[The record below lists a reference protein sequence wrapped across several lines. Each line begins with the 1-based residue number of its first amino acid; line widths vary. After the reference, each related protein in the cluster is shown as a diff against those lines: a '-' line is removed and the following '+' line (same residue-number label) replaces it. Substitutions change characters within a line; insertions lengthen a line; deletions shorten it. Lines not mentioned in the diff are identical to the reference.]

1 MVPPVSYNI
10 WLDYPNRLTNRKEIP
25 MIDFE
30 FEFQYSEENTPT
42 LRKVSGNIPAGRCVV
57 LCGGSGCGK
66 STLLRCIN
74 GLIPQFYEGKL
85 TGFCRLDGQDTANL
99 SIGEIGELAASV
111 FQDPR
116 SQFFTVNSSNE
127 VAFGLENHGLPQEK
141 IRDRVDKAFR
151 TFHLERLKNRNVYEL
166 SSGERQLISIL
177 SAWAMD
183 TDIFLLDEPTANLDF
198 AATQQLKNILLELKK
213 QGKTLLLSEHR
224 LYYLADIADEYW
236 IMANGEIKHKYTAE
250 KAKALL
256 PLQLH
261 TLCLRTLD
269 LEQITVSERPPQPE
283 NMSQALSVSNLRYEY
298 GRKNRAILSDVNFSV
313 CEHEIVGLVGANGC
327 GKTTLG
333 KLIAGLYRSKGGVIS
348 LFGKAQKPKQLQKQ
362 VLFIMQEAEFQFF
375 TNSVLHE
382 LQYGHKITAEFE
394 KKTETLL
401 KSMDMWECRDRH
413 PFSLSGGQ
421 MQRLT
426 LMMAYLSDKPIIIL
440 DEPTAGQDAE
450 SLKRCAKLI
459 REMGKEKTVLII
471 THDLELIADACN
483 RCIGLCGGHA
493 DTDFFIQSQQDLQA
507 VRRYMEHFHPT
518 KVSPPRQYKERFHP
532 ATKLLCWLV
541 LTIVIS
547 TSNNHLVYAAYAALM
562 LLAAADGRLI
572 TALFGSAS
580 FGLLWAANALL
591 PDTLFSFMLVLFPRI
606 IAVGISMMTLIGRNE
621 ASRTLTALRN
631 MHLPERFIMIV
642 AVIFRFF
649 PVLSGDM
656 KLLRQ
661 SIRTRGAFVTLW
673 QKLRA
678 LPSYIEIL
686 TVPMALRVIR
696 IAETL
701 SASAETRGI
710 DLKRRKS
717 NFMSL
722 RFSAWDI
729 LFIIMLT
736 ASVVVGLIL

>member
-1 MVPPVSYNI
+1 
-10 WLDYPNRLTNRKEIP
+10 

-30 FEFQYSEENTPT
+30 FEFQYSEESTPT

-74 GLIPQFYEGKL
+74 GLIPQFYEGEL
-85 TGFCRLDGQDTANL
+85 TGFSRLDGQDTADL

-141 IRDRVDKAFR
+141 IRNRVDEAFR
-151 TFHLERLKNRNVYEL
+151 TFHLEHLKNRNVYEL

-198 AATQQLKNILLELKK
+198 AATQQLKNILLKLKK

-236 IMANGEIKHKYTAE
+236 IMANGEIKHKYTAG
-250 KAKALL
+250 KTKALSL
-256 PLQLH
+256 GQLH

-269 LEQITVSERPPQPE
+269 LEKITVSERPPQPE
-283 NMSQALSVSNLRYEY
+283 NMPQALSVSNLRYKY

-333 KLIAGLYRSKGGVIS
+333 KLIAGLYRSTGGEIS

-375 TNSVLHE
+375 ANSVLHE

-426 LMMAYLSDKPIIIL
+426 LMMAYLSDKPIVIL

-450 SLKRCAKLI
+450 SLKRCAELI

-471 THDLELIADACN
+471 THDLELIADACD
-483 RCIGLCGGHA
+483 RCIGLCGGHS
-493 DTDFFIQSQQDLQA
+493 DTEFFIRSQQDLQA
-507 VRRYMEHFHPT
+507 VRQYMECFHPT
-518 KVSPPRQYKERFHP
+518 KVSPPKQYNERFHP
-532 ATKLLCWLV
+532 ATKLLYWLV

-547 TSNNHLVYAAYAALM
+547 TSDNHLVYAAYAALM
-562 LLAAADGRLI
+562 LLTAADGRL
-572 TALFGSAS
+572 TAALIGSAS
-580 FGLLWAANALL
+580 FGLLWATNVLL

-621 ASRTLTALRN
+621 ASRTLAALRN

-717 NFMSL
+717 NFLSL

-729 LFIIMLT
+729 LFFVVLT
-736 ASVVVGLIL
+736 VSVVVGLIL

>member
-1 MVPPVSYNI
+1 
-10 WLDYPNRLTNRKEIP
+10 

-30 FEFQYSEENTPT
+30 FEFQYSEESTPT

-74 GLIPQFYEGKL
+74 GLIPQFYEGEL
-85 TGFCRLDGQDTANL
+85 TGFCRLDGQDTADF

-141 IRDRVDKAFR
+141 IRDRVDEAFR
-151 TFHLERLKNRNVYEL
+151 TFHLEHLKNRNVYEL

-198 AATQQLKNILLELKK
+198 AATQQLKNILLKLKK

-250 KAKALL
+250 KAKSLS

-261 TLCLRTLD
+261 TLSLRTLD

-283 NMSQALSVSNLRYEY
+283 NMPQALFVSDLRYEY

-313 CEHEIVGLVGANGC
+313 CTHEIVGLVGANGC

-333 KLIAGLYRSKGGVIS
+333 KLIAGLYHSTGGEIS

-382 LQYGHKITAEFE
+382 LQYGHKITDEFE

-440 DEPTAGQDAE
+440 DEPTAGQDAD
-450 SLKRCAKLI
+450 SLKRCAELI

-471 THDLELIADACN
+471 THDLELIADACD
-483 RCIGLCGGHA
+483 RCIGLCDGHA
-493 DTDFFIQSQQDLQA
+493 DTEFFIRSQQDLQA
-507 VRRYMEHFHPT
+507 VRRYMECFHPT
-518 KVSPPRQYKERFHP
+518 KVSPPKQYKERFHP
-532 ATKLLCWLV
+532 ATKLLYWLV

-547 TSNNHLVYAAYAALM
+547 TSDNHLVYAAYAALM
-562 LLAAADGRLI
+562 LLTAADGRLI

-580 FGLLWAANALL
+580 FGALWAANVLL
-591 PDTLFSFMLVLFPRI
+591 PDTLFSFILVLFPRI
-606 IAVGISMMTLIGRNE
+606 IAIGISMMTLIGRNE
-621 ASRTLTALRN
+621 ASRTLAALRN

-661 SIRTRGAFVTLW
+661 AIRTRGAFVTLW

-717 NFMSL
+717 NFLSL

-729 LFIIMLT
+729 LFFVVLT
-736 ASVVVGLIL
+736 VSVVVGLIL

>member
-1 MVPPVSYNI
+1 
-10 WLDYPNRLTNRKEIP
+10 

-30 FEFQYSEENTPT
+30 FEFQYSQESTPT

-66 STLLRCIN
+66 STLLRCLN
-74 GLIPQFYEGKL
+74 GLIPQFYEGELK
-85 TGFCRLDGQDTANL
+85 GFCRLDGHDTADL

-141 IRDRVDKAFR
+141 IRNRVDEAFR
-151 TFHLERLKNRNVYEL
+151 TFHLEHLKNRNVYEL

-198 AATQQLKNILLELKK
+198 AATQQLKNILLKLKK

-250 KAKALL
+250 KAKSLS

-261 TLCLRTLD
+261 TLSLRTLD

-283 NMSQALSVSNLRYEY
+283 NMPQALSVSDLRYEY

-313 CEHEIVGLVGANGC
+313 CTHEIVGLVGANGC

-333 KLIAGLYRSKGGVIS
+333 KLIAGLYHSTAGEIS

-426 LMMAYLSDKPIIIL
+426 LMMAYLSDKPIVIL

-450 SLKRCAKLI
+450 SLKRCAELI

-471 THDLELIADACN
+471 THDLELIADACD
-483 RCIGLCGGHA
+483 RCIGLCDGQA
-493 DTDFFIQSQQDLQA
+493 DTEFFIRSQQDLQA
-507 VRRYMEHFHPT
+507 VRRYMECFHPT
-518 KVSPPRQYKERFHP
+518 KVSPPKQYNERFHP
-532 ATKLLCWLV
+532 ATKLLYWLV

-547 TSNNHLVYAAYAALM
+547 TSDNHLVYAAYAALM
-562 LLAAADGRLI
+562 LLTAADGRL
-572 TALFGSAS
+572 TAALIGSAS
-580 FGLLWAANALL
+580 FGLLWAANVLL

-621 ASRTLTALRN
+621 ASRTLAALRN

-661 SIRTRGAFVTLW
+661 SIRTRGAFATLW

-717 NFMSL
+717 NFLSL

-729 LFIIMLT
+729 LFFVVLT
-736 ASVVVGLIL
+736 ASVVAGLIL

>member
-1 MVPPVSYNI
+1 
-10 WLDYPNRLTNRKEIP
+10 

-74 GLIPQFYEGKL
+74 GLIPQFYEGEL
-85 TGFCRLDGQDTANL
+85 TGFCRLDGQDTADL

-141 IRDRVDKAFR
+141 IRDRVDEAFR
-151 TFHLERLKNRNVYEL
+151 TFHLEHLKNRNVYEL

-177 SAWAMD
+177 SAWATD

-198 AATQQLKNILLELKK
+198 AATQQLRNILLKLKK

-250 KAKALL
+250 KAKSLS

-261 TLCLRTLD
+261 TLSLRTLD

-283 NMSQALSVSNLRYEY
+283 NMPQALSVSNLRYEY

-313 CEHEIVGLVGANGC
+313 CTHEIVGLVGANGC

-333 KLIAGLYRSKGGVIS
+333 KLIAGLYHSTGGEIS

-401 KSMDMWECRDRH
+401 KNMDMWECRDRH

-450 SLKRCAKLI
+450 SLKRCAELI

-471 THDLELIADACN
+471 THDLELIADACD
-483 RCIGLCGGHA
+483 RCIGLCDGQA
-493 DTDFFIQSQQDLQA
+493 DTEFFIRSQQDLQA
-507 VRRYMEHFHPT
+507 VRRYMECFHPT
-518 KVSPPRQYKERFHP
+518 KVSPPKQYKERFHP
-532 ATKLLCWLV
+532 ATKLLYWLV

-547 TSNNHLVYAAYAALM
+547 TSDNHLVYAAYAALM
-562 LLAAADGRLI
+562 LLTAADGRLI

-580 FGLLWAANALL
+580 FGALWAANVLL
-591 PDTLFSFMLVLFPRI
+591 PDTLFSFILVLFPRI
-606 IAVGISMMTLIGRNE
+606 IAIGISMMTLIGRNE
-621 ASRTLTALRN
+621 ASRTLAALRN

-717 NFMSL
+717 NFLSL

-729 LFIIMLT
+729 LFFVVLT

>member
-1 MVPPVSYNI
+1 
-10 WLDYPNRLTNRKEIP
+10 

-30 FEFQYSEENTPT
+30 FEFQYSEESTPT

-74 GLIPQFYEGKL
+74 GLIPQFYEGELK
-85 TGFCRLDGQDTANL
+85 GFCRLDGHGTADL

-141 IRDRVDKAFR
+141 IRNRVDEAFR
-151 TFHLERLKNRNVYEL
+151 TFHLEHLKNRNVYEL

-198 AATQQLKNILLELKK
+198 AATQQLKNILLKLKK

-236 IMANGEIKHKYTAE
+236 IMANGEIKHKYTAG
-250 KAKALL
+250 KTKALSL
-256 PLQLH
+256 GQLH

-269 LEQITVSERPPQPE
+269 LEKITVSERPPQPE
-283 NMSQALSVSNLRYEY
+283 NMPQALSVSNLRYKY

-333 KLIAGLYRSKGGVIS
+333 KLIAGLYRSTGGEIS

-375 TNSVLHE
+375 ANSVLHE

-426 LMMAYLSDKPIIIL
+426 LMMAYLSDKPIVIL

-450 SLKRCAKLI
+450 SLKRCAELI

-471 THDLELIADACN
+471 THDLELIADACD
-483 RCIGLCGGHA
+483 RCIGLCGGHS
-493 DTDFFIQSQQDLQA
+493 DTEFFIRSQQDLQA
-507 VRRYMEHFHPT
+507 VRQYMECFHPT
-518 KVSPPRQYKERFHP
+518 KVSPPKQYNERFHP
-532 ATKLLCWLV
+532 ATKLLYWLV

-547 TSNNHLVYAAYAALM
+547 TSDNHLVYAAYAALM
-562 LLAAADGRLI
+562 LLTAADGRL
-572 TALFGSAS
+572 TAALIGSAS
-580 FGLLWAANALL
+580 FGLLWATNVLL

-621 ASRTLTALRN
+621 ASRTLAALRN

-717 NFMSL
+717 NFLSL

-729 LFIIMLT
+729 LFFVVLT
-736 ASVVVGLIL
+736 VSVVVGLIL

>member
-1 MVPPVSYNI
+1 
-10 WLDYPNRLTNRKEIP
+10 

-30 FEFQYSEENTPT
+30 FEFQYSQESTPT

-66 STLLRCIN
+66 STLLRCLN
-74 GLIPQFYEGKL
+74 GLIPQFYEGEL
-85 TGFCRLDGQDTANL
+85 TGFCRLDGHGTADL

-116 SQFFTVNSSNE
+116 CQFFTVNSSNE

-141 IRDRVDKAFR
+141 IRNRVDEAFR
-151 TFHLERLKNRNVYEL
+151 TFHLEHLKNRNVYEL

-198 AATQQLKNILLELKK
+198 AATQQLKNILLKLKK

-236 IMANGEIKHKYTAE
+236 IMANGEIKHKYTAG
-250 KAKALL
+250 KTKALSL
-256 PLQLH
+256 GQLH

-269 LEQITVSERPPQPE
+269 LEKITVSERPPQPE
-283 NMSQALSVSNLRYEY
+283 NMPQALSVSNLRYKY

-333 KLIAGLYRSKGGVIS
+333 KLIAGLYRSTGGEIS

-382 LQYGHKITAEFE
+382 LQYGHKITDEFE

-450 SLKRCAKLI
+450 SLKRCAELI

-471 THDLELIADACN
+471 THDLELIADACD
-483 RCIGLCGGHA
+483 RCIGLSGGQA
-493 DTDFFIQSQQDLQA
+493 ETDFFIRSQQDLQA
-507 VRRYMEHFHPT
+507 VRRYMECFHPT
-518 KVSPPRQYKERFHP
+518 KVSPPKQYKERFHP
-532 ATKLLCWLV
+532 ATKLLYWLV

-547 TSNNHLVYAAYAALM
+547 TSDNHLVYAAYAALM
-562 LLAAADGRLI
+562 LLTAADGRLI

-580 FGLLWAANALL
+580 FGALWAANVLL
-591 PDTLFSFMLVLFPRI
+591 PDTLFSFILVLFPRI
-606 IAVGISMMTLIGRNE
+606 IAIGISMMTLIGRNE
-621 ASRTLTALRN
+621 ASRTLAALRN

-710 DLKRRKS
+710 DLKHRKS
-717 NFMSL
+717 NFLSL

-729 LFIIMLT
+729 LFFVVLT
-736 ASVVVGLIL
+736 VSVVVGLIL

>member
-1 MVPPVSYNI
+1 
-10 WLDYPNRLTNRKEIP
+10 

-30 FEFQYSEENTPT
+30 FEFQYSEESTPT

-74 GLIPQFYEGKL
+74 GLIPQFYEGEL
-85 TGFCRLDGQDTANL
+85 TGFCRLDGQDTADL

-151 TFHLERLKNRNVYEL
+151 TFHLEHLKNRNVYEL

-250 KAKALL
+250 EAKALS

-261 TLCLRTLD
+261 ALCLRTLD
-269 LEQITVSERPPQPE
+269 LEQITVSERPPQHE
-283 NMSQALSVSNLRYEY
+283 NMPQALSVSDLRYEY

-333 KLIAGLYRSKGGVIS
+333 QLTAGLYRSTDGEIS

-426 LMMAYLSDKPIIIL
+426 LMMAYLSDKPIVIL

-471 THDLELIADACN
+471 THDLELIADACDH
-483 RCIGLCGGHA
+483 CIGLSGGHA
-493 DTDFFIQSQQDLQA
+493 DTDFFIRTQQDLQA
-507 VRRYMEHFHPT
+507 VRRYMECFHPT
-518 KVSPPRQYKERFHP
+518 TASPPKLYNERFHP

-547 TSNNHLVYAAYAALM
+547 TSNNHLVYAAYAVLM
-562 LLAAADGRLI
+562 LLTAADGRLI
-572 TALFGSAS
+572 TALIGSAS

-717 NFMSL
+717 NFLSL

>member
-1 MVPPVSYNI
+1 
-10 WLDYPNRLTNRKEIP
+10 

-30 FEFQYSEENTPT
+30 FEFQYSEESTPT

-57 LCGGSGCGK
+57 LCSGSGCGK
-66 STLLRCIN
+66 STLLRCLN
-74 GLIPQFYEGKL
+74 GLIPQFYEGEL
-85 TGFCRLDGQDTANL
+85 TGFCRLDGHGTADL

-141 IRDRVDKAFR
+141 IRNRVDEAFR
-151 TFHLERLKNRNVYEL
+151 TFHLEHLKNRNVYEL

-198 AATQQLKNILLELKK
+198 AATQQLRNILLKLKK

-250 KAKALL
+250 KAKSLS

-261 TLCLRTLD
+261 TLSLRTLD

-283 NMSQALSVSNLRYEY
+283 NMPQALSVSNLRYEY

-313 CEHEIVGLVGANGC
+313 CTHEIVGLVGANGC

-333 KLIAGLYRSKGGVIS
+333 KLIAGLYHSTGGEIS

-426 LMMAYLSDKPIIIL
+426 LMMAYLSDKPIVIL

-450 SLKRCAKLI
+450 SLKRCAELI

-471 THDLELIADACN
+471 THDLELIADACD
-483 RCIGLCGGHA
+483 RCIGLSGGHS
-493 DTDFFIQSQQDLQA
+493 DTEFFIRSQQDLQA
-507 VRRYMEHFHPT
+507 VRRYMECFHPT
-518 KVSPPRQYKERFHP
+518 KVSPPKQYKERFHP
-532 ATKLLCWLV
+532 ATKLLYWLV

-547 TSNNHLVYAAYAALM
+547 TSDNHLVYAAYAALM
-562 LLAAADGRLI
+562 LLTAADGRLI

-580 FGLLWAANALL
+580 FGALWAANVLL
-591 PDTLFSFMLVLFPRI
+591 PDTLFSFILVLFPRI
-606 IAVGISMMTLIGRNE
+606 IAIGISMMTLIGRNE
-621 ASRTLTALRN
+621 ASRTLAALRN

-717 NFMSL
+717 NFLSL

-729 LFIIMLT
+729 LFFVVLT
-736 ASVVVGLIL
+736 VSVVVGLIL

>member
-1 MVPPVSYNI
+1 
-10 WLDYPNRLTNRKEIP
+10 

-30 FEFQYSEENTPT
+30 FEFQYSQESTPT

-66 STLLRCIN
+66 STLLRCLN
-74 GLIPQFYEGKL
+74 GLIPQFYEGEL
-85 TGFCRLDGQDTANL
+85 TGFCRLDGHGTADL

-141 IRDRVDKAFR
+141 IRDRVDEAFR
-151 TFHLERLKNRNVYEL
+151 TFDLEHLKNRNVYEL

-198 AATQQLKNILLELKK
+198 AATQQLRNILLKLKK

-250 KAKALL
+250 KAKSLS

-261 TLCLRTLD
+261 TLSLRTLD

-283 NMSQALSVSNLRYEY
+283 NMPQALSVSNLRYEY

-313 CEHEIVGLVGANGC
+313 CTHEIVGLVGANGC

-333 KLIAGLYRSKGGVIS
+333 KLIAGLYHSTGGEIS

-426 LMMAYLSDKPIIIL
+426 LMMAYLSDKPIVIL

-450 SLKRCAKLI
+450 SLKRCAELI

-471 THDLELIADACN
+471 THDLELIADACD
-483 RCIGLCGGHA
+483 RCIGLSGGHS
-493 DTDFFIQSQQDLQA
+493 DTEFFIRSQQDLQA
-507 VRRYMEHFHPT
+507 VRRYMECFHPT
-518 KVSPPRQYKERFHP
+518 KVSPPKQYKERFHP
-532 ATKLLCWLV
+532 ATKLLYWLV

-547 TSNNHLVYAAYAALM
+547 TSDNHLVYAAYAALM
-562 LLAAADGRLI
+562 LLTAADGRLI

-580 FGLLWAANALL
+580 FGALWAANVLL
-591 PDTLFSFMLVLFPRI
+591 PDTLFSFILVLFPRI
-606 IAVGISMMTLIGRNE
+606 IAIGISMMTLIGRNE
-621 ASRTLTALRN
+621 ASRTLAALRN

-717 NFMSL
+717 NFLSL

-729 LFIIMLT
+729 LFFVVLT
-736 ASVVVGLIL
+736 VSVVVGLIL

>member
-1 MVPPVSYNI
+1 
-10 WLDYPNRLTNRKEIP
+10 

-30 FEFQYSEENTPT
+30 FEFQYSEESTPT

-74 GLIPQFYEGKL
+74 GLIPQFYEGEL
-85 TGFCRLDGQDTANL
+85 TGFSRLDGQDTADL

-141 IRDRVDKAFR
+141 IRDRVDEAFR
-151 TFHLERLKNRNVYEL
+151 TFHLEHLKNRNVYEL

-177 SAWAMD
+177 SAWATD

-198 AATQQLKNILLELKK
+198 AATQQLRNILLKLKK

-250 KAKALL
+250 KAKSLS

-261 TLCLRTLD
+261 TLSLRTLD

-283 NMSQALSVSNLRYEY
+283 NMPQALSVSDLRYEY

-313 CEHEIVGLVGANGC
+313 CTHEIVGLVGANGC

-333 KLIAGLYRSKGGVIS
+333 KLIAGLYHSTGGEIS

-426 LMMAYLSDKPIIIL
+426 LMMAYLSDKPIVIL

-450 SLKRCAKLI
+450 SLKRCAELI

-471 THDLELIADACN
+471 THDLELIADACD
-483 RCIGLCGGHA
+483 RCIGLCDGHA
-493 DTDFFIQSQQDLQA
+493 DTEFFIRSQQDLQA
-507 VRRYMEHFHPT
+507 VRRYMECFHPT
-518 KVSPPRQYKERFHP
+518 KVSPPKQYKERFHP
-532 ATKLLCWLV
+532 ATKLLYWLV

-547 TSNNHLVYAAYAALM
+547 TSDNHLVYAAYAALM
-562 LLAAADGRLI
+562 LLTAADGRLI

-580 FGLLWAANALL
+580 FGALWAANVLL
-591 PDTLFSFMLVLFPRI
+591 PDTLFSFILVLFPRI
-606 IAVGISMMTLIGRNE
+606 IAIGISMMTLIGRNE
-621 ASRTLTALRN
+621 ASRTIAALRN

-717 NFMSL
+717 NFLSL

-729 LFIIMLT
+729 LFFVVLT
-736 ASVVVGLIL
+736 VSVVVGLIL

>member
-1 MVPPVSYNI
+1 
-10 WLDYPNRLTNRKEIP
+10 

-30 FEFQYSEENTPT
+30 FEFQYSEESTPT

-74 GLIPQFYEGKL
+74 GLIPQFYEGEL
-85 TGFCRLDGQDTANL
+85 TGFCRLDGQDTADL

-151 TFHLERLKNRNVYEL
+151 TFHLEHLKNRNVYEL

-250 KAKALL
+250 EAKALS

-261 TLCLRTLD
+261 ALCLRTLD
-269 LEQITVSERPPQPE
+269 LEQITVSERPPQHE
-283 NMSQALSVSNLRYEY
+283 NMPQALSVSDLRYEY

-333 KLIAGLYRSKGGVIS
+333 QLTAGLYRSTDGEIS

-426 LMMAYLSDKPIIIL
+426 LMMAYLSDKPIVIL

-471 THDLELIADACN
+471 THDLELIADACDH
-483 RCIGLCGGHA
+483 CIGLSGGHA
-493 DTDFFIQSQQDLQA
+493 DTDFFIRTQQDLQA
-507 VRRYMEHFHPT
+507 VRRYMECFHPT
-518 KVSPPRQYKERFHP
+518 TASPPKLYNERFHP

-547 TSNNHLVYAAYAALM
+547 TSNNHLVYAAYAVLM
-562 LLAAADGRLI
+562 LLTAADGRLI
-572 TALFGSAS
+572 TALIGSAS

-591 PDTLFSFMLVLFPRI
+591 PDTMFSFMLVLFPRI

-717 NFMSL
+717 NFLSL

>member
-1 MVPPVSYNI
+1 
-10 WLDYPNRLTNRKEIP
+10 

-30 FEFQYSEENTPT
+30 FEFQYSEESTPT

-74 GLIPQFYEGKL
+74 GLIPQFYEGEL
-85 TGFCRLDGQDTANL
+85 TGFCRLDGHGTADL

-141 IRDRVDKAFR
+141 IRDRVDEAFR
-151 TFHLERLKNRNVYEL
+151 TFHLEHLKNRNVYEL

-198 AATQQLKNILLELKK
+198 AATQQLRNILLKVKK

-250 KAKALL
+250 KAKSLS

-261 TLCLRTLD
+261 TLSLRTLD
-269 LEQITVSERPPQPE
+269 LEKITVSERSPQPE
-283 NMSQALSVSNLRYEY
+283 NMPQALSVSNLRYKY

-313 CEHEIVGLVGANGC
+313 CEHEIVGLVGTNGF
-327 GKTTLG
+327 GKTTFG
-333 KLIAGLYRSKGGVIS
+333 KLIAGLYHSTGGEIS
-348 LFGKAQKPKQLQKQ
+348 LFGKTQKPKQLQKQ

-426 LMMAYLSDKPIIIL
+426 LMMAYLSDKPIVIL

-450 SLKRCAKLI
+450 SLKRCAELI

-471 THDLELIADACN
+471 THDLELIADACD
-483 RCIGLCGGHA
+483 RCIGLCDGHA
-493 DTDFFIQSQQDLQA
+493 DTEFFIRSQQDLQA
-507 VRRYMEHFHPT
+507 VRRYMECFHPT
-518 KVSPPRQYKERFHP
+518 KVSPPKQYKERFHP
-532 ATKLLCWLV
+532 ATKLLYWLV

-547 TSNNHLVYAAYAALM
+547 TSDNHLVYAAYAALM
-562 LLAAADGRLI
+562 LLTAADGRL
-572 TALFGSAS
+572 TAALIGSAS
-580 FGLLWAANALL
+580 FGLLWAANVLL

-621 ASRTLTALRN
+621 ASRTLAALRN

-717 NFMSL
+717 NFLSL

-729 LFIIMLT
+729 LFFVVLT
-736 ASVVVGLIL
+736 VSVVVGLIL

>member
-1 MVPPVSYNI
+1 
-10 WLDYPNRLTNRKEIP
+10 

-30 FEFQYSEENTPT
+30 FEFQYSEESTPT

-66 STLLRCIN
+66 STLLRCLN
-74 GLIPQFYEGKL
+74 GLIPQFYEGEL
-85 TGFCRLDGQDTANL
+85 TGFCRLDGHGTADL

-141 IRDRVDKAFR
+141 IRNRVDEAFR
-151 TFHLERLKNRNVYEL
+151 TLHLEHLKNRNVYEL

-198 AATQQLKNILLELKK
+198 AATQQLRNILLKLKK

-250 KAKALL
+250 KAKSLS

-261 TLCLRTLD
+261 TLSLRTLD

-283 NMSQALSVSNLRYEY
+283 NMPQALSVSNLRYEY

-313 CEHEIVGLVGANGC
+313 CTHEIVGLVGANGC

-333 KLIAGLYRSKGGVIS
+333 KLIAGLYHSTGGEIS

-426 LMMAYLSDKPIIIL
+426 LMMAYLSDKPIVIL

-450 SLKRCAKLI
+450 SLKRCAELI

-471 THDLELIADACN
+471 THDLELIADACD
-483 RCIGLCGGHA
+483 RCIGLSGGHS
-493 DTDFFIQSQQDLQA
+493 DTEFFIRSQQDLQA
-507 VRRYMEHFHPT
+507 VRRYMECFHPT
-518 KVSPPRQYKERFHP
+518 KVSPPKQYKERFHP
-532 ATKLLCWLV
+532 ATKLLYWLV

-547 TSNNHLVYAAYAALM
+547 TSDNHLVYAAYAALM
-562 LLAAADGRLI
+562 LLTAADGRLI

-580 FGLLWAANALL
+580 FGALWAANVLL
-591 PDTLFSFMLVLFPRI
+591 PDTLFSFILVLFPRI
-606 IAVGISMMTLIGRNE
+606 IAIGISMMTLIGRNE
-621 ASRTLTALRN
+621 ASRTLAALRN

-717 NFMSL
+717 NFLSL

-729 LFIIMLT
+729 LFFVVLT
-736 ASVVVGLIL
+736 VSVVVGLIL